1 MQHLGFKS
9 KLAPHMVTYLQQRQ
23 KNGFKIRSQ
32 EIYMQ
37 EFDQMVQ
44 DLFDTDHITKDSF
57 DQWDSL
63 KPYLTHRSKI
73 ARHNIIRAFAKYMF
87 ARDGISYVP
96 DTSCLKSTSAFSP
109 YIFTKAEIH
118 RLISTADSL
127 AIRNNAP
134 TRHLV
139 IPAVLRMLYSCGFR
153 INELLELKIGD
164 VDFEN
169 GIIMIRHAKGG
180 KDRIV
185 PMHDSMLAY
194 LKVYWVQIADK
205 SDDAWLFKSHYGHY
219 SRNTIYEN
227 FRELLFLA
235 GINHR
240 GRGYGPRVHDL
251 RHTYAV
257 HSLESQLSEGFS
269 PMEILPRLAAYLGHS
284 DYRATC
290 VYLHLTAEVFPELT
304 KQIEAAYST
313 IIPAL
318 GGVPYA
324 ED

>member
-1 MQHLGFKS
+1 MKCFEFKS
-9 KLAPHMVTYLQQRQ
+9 RLAPQMAAYLQQRQ
-23 KNGFKIRSQ
+23 KNGFKVRNHG
-32 EIYMQ
+32 IYMQ
-37 EFDQMVQ
+37 EFDQMV
-44 DLFDTDHITKDSF
+44 LELADTDHITKGAF
-57 DQWDSL
+57 DQWDSI
-63 KPYLTHRSKI
+63 KPYLTNRTKI
-73 ARHNIIRAFAKYMF
+73 ARHNIIRSFAKYMF

-96 DTSCLKSTSAFSP
+96 DTSTLKSTSAFSP
-109 YIFTKAEIH
+109 YIFTKVEIH
-118 RLISTADSL
+118 RLISASDNL
-127 AIRNNAP
+127 AMRNNAP
-134 TRHLV
+134 ARHLV
-139 IPAVLRMLYSCGFR
+139 IPTVLRMLYSCGFR
-153 INELLELKIGD
+153 INELLELKIRD

-169 GIIMIRHAKGG
+169 GTVMIRHAKGG

-194 LKVYWVQIADK
+194 LKKYREQLVDK
-205 SDDAWLFKSHYGHY
+205 SDDEWLFKSPYGHY

-235 GINHR
+235 GIKHR
-240 GRGYGPRVHDL
+240 GRGHGPRVHDL

-257 HSLESQLSEGFS
+257 HSLESQLTDGYS
-269 PMEILPRLAAYLGHS
+269 PMEILPRLAAYMGHC

-290 VYLHLTAEVFPELT
+290 VYLHLTAEIFPELT
-304 KQIEAAYST
+304 NQIEAAYST